1 MARILITDDDEG
13 MRSLMAT
20 VLRNAGHEIVEARGA
35 REAVER
41 HRENAADVI
50 VTDLLMKDMDGTELL
65 RRIRAFSPNTPI
77 IAISGSRFGKIYLNM
92 ARLLGAERILAKPF
106 ASETLVQAVDQ
117 VLASASP
124 AAKSA

>member
-1 MARILITDDDEG
+1 MLDATMARILITDDDEG

-50 VTDLLMKDMDGTELL
+50 VTDLLM
-65 RRIRAFSPNTPI
+65 
-77 IAISGSRFGKIYLNM
+77 
-92 ARLLGAERILAKPF
+92 
-106 ASETLVQAVDQ
+106 
-117 VLASASP
+117 
-124 AAKSA
+124 